1 MEELFTRL
9 WDDLIGRIGGPM
21 SFRLLIQPA
30 TAMVF
35 AIRDGLKDAR
45 GGRPAYFY
53 SLFTEPENRR
63 SRLREAFKAV
73 SRVFVFA
80 IIMDLIYQV
89 TVLRRFYPLEALI
102 VAFVL
107 AFLPYIL
114 LRGPVNRIARFLRRP
129 PEAPGRRFGR
139 A

>member
-1 MEELFTRL
+1 
-9 WDDLIGRIGGPM
+9 M
-21 SFRLLIQPA
+21 SFRLFLQPA
-30 TAMVF
+30 MAMIF

-45 GGRPAYFY
+45 EGRPAYLY

-63 SRLREAFKAV
+63 SRLLEGFKAV

-80 IIMDLIYQV
+80 IVMDLIYQV
-89 TVLRRFYPLEALI
+89 TVLRRFHPLEALI

-114 LRGPVNRIARFLRRP
+114 LRGPVNRIARFLKRP
-129 PEAPGRRFGR
+129 PEASGRRLDR
-139 A
+139 V